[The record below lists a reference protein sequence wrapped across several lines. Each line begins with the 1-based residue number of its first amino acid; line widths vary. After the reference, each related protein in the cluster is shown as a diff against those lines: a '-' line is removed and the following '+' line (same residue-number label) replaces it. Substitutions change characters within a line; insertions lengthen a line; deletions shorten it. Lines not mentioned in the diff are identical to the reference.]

1 MSEQPRKWRESGSD
15 RDRIEVD
22 ILLPYGVLIP
32 LQCKKTQK
40 LVDIKTM
47 VWREA
52 QKYPLAKLLWNDP
65 SRYQFMCVNQRAEKI
80 ELYDETKSLADI
92 KPYKPILQLFE
103 RVGDREEKEFNA
115 KMSVLI
121 GKGVYEMEQSNE
133 EEVCTE
139 TLLNLLKYLMIAN
152 LLNMNTVEPLRP
164 NTEFEFQFT
173 I

>member
-1 MSEQPRKWRESGSD
+1 MSMSKTFSKDLEQRILPSD
-15 RDRIEVD
+15 RLEVD

-32 LQCKKTQK
+32 LQCHRMQK

-52 QKYPLAKLLWNDP
+52 QNYPLSKLLRNDP
-65 SRYQFMCVNQRAEKI
+65 SRYQFNCINQRAEKV
-80 ELYDETKSLADI
+80 ELFDETKSLSDV

-133 EEVCTE
+133 EEVELC
-139 TLLNLLKYLMIAN
+139 I
-152 LLNMNTVEPLRP
+152 
-164 NTEFEFQFT
+164 
-173 I
+173 IH

>member
-1 MSEQPRKWRESGSD
+1 MLMSEARRSYNSRLDPGFVD
-15 RDRIEVD
+15 RLEVD

-32 LQCKKTQK
+32 LQCKRTHK

-52 QKYPLAKLLWNDP
+52 QKYPLSKLLWNDP
-65 SRYQFMCVNQRAEKI
+65 SRYQFMCVNQRAERI
-80 ELYDETKSLADI
+80 ELFDETKTLGDI

-133 EEVCTE
+133 EEVVRL
-139 TLLNLLKYLMIAN
+139 TLTY
-152 LLNMNTVEPLRP
+152 
-164 NTEFEFQFT
+164 
-173 I
+173 